1 MKPLIN
7 LDFSEVKFDNE
18 QIPNYTREF
27 MDQMRDHMYHVR
39 KFEEMQKNQIP
50 KLIPQRPMSAQAKK
64 GKTHQEKHK
73 YLKKKEPPQIIP
85 KPQATSKNTSN
96 AITLGQTYISET
108 IPVIQS
114 NLLISGSDVQ
124 LPKQPNSSNV
134 CKKQTPKEQNINNT
148 KEQNIN
154 NKPLQLKAIDQP
166 VKKEVYGLFDWE
178 DEIDGQFYIK
188 EAFQLQEKNKRLQT
202 AEQSNR
208 EQFLQ
213 KVKTQNASTP
223 KEQILRQQQIEIQQK
238 QMKLEQLRQ
247 NHKVEQEIVRTT
259 EQEDDYGNDFEDE
272 DQHIKQPI
280 QQEDDDY
287 GNDGFE
293 AYDEGRIPG
302 IDEKDKEK
310 QLQKPL
316 EVVNKKQLNQHKTNT
331 DSKSTLTQNSKKR
344 KKFMYRPKNAKE
356 RKQELVGM
364 REELEK
370 NIIQNDPA
378 SAQLHSLMQESKEK
392 EKLMIDLNMQRKEQ
406 LALARLTLQQLQEKI
421 DQQLHIIDDLDTKE
435 HYAQQIIEKLKENR
449 NKQQQ
454 QYDNEIEKF
463 LACKVIARLM
473 KGKKDRKLYLELRR
487 QNFMNML
494 KQ

>member
-64 GKTHQEKHK
+64 VKTHQEKHK
-73 YLKKKEPPQIIP
+73 YLKKKEPSQIIP

-96 AITLGQTYISET
+96 AITLGQTYISES

-114 NLLISGSDVQ
+114 NLLVSGSDVQ

-134 CKKQTPKEQNINNT
+134 CKKQTPKEQH
-148 KEQNIN
+148 IN
-154 NKPLQLKAIDQP
+154 NKPQQLKAIDQP

-188 EAFQLQEKNKRLQT
+188 EAIQLQEKNKRLQT
-202 AEQSNR
+202 AEQTNR

-213 KVKTQNASTP
+213 KVKTQNALSP
-223 KEQILRQQQIEIQQK
+223 KEEILRQQQIEIQQK

-247 NHKVEQEIVRTT
+247 NNKVEQEIVKTT

-272 DQHIKQPI
+272 DQNIRQPI
-280 QQEDDDY
+280 HQEEDDY
-287 GNDGFE
+287 GKDEFE
-293 AYDEGRIPG
+293 AYDEGRMP
-302 IDEKDKEK
+302 DEKDKEK
-310 QLQKPL
+310 QQQKQS
-316 EVVNKKQLNQHKTNT
+316 EVVNKKQLIPHKTNT

-364 REELEK
+364 REDLEK
-370 NIIQNDPA
+370 NMIQNDPA
-378 SAQLHSLMQESKEK
+378 SAQLYNLMQDSKEK
-392 EKLMIDLNMQRKEQ
+392 EKLMIEVNTKRKDE

-421 DQQLHIIDDLDTKE
+421 DQQLHIIDDLDRKE
-435 HYAQQIIEKLKENR
+435 NYAQQIIEKLKENR

-463 LACKVIARLM
+463 LACKVIARLL
-473 KGKKDRKLYLELRR
+473 KGKKDRRLYLELRR
-487 QNFMNML
+487 QKFMNML